1 MKKVLKVIL
10 GILLSIIVVIGLLYG
25 AFIYMI
31 EYHVA
36 TVDKKSYNGY
46 EVVMQSVGA
55 PLFFSSADGRLL
67 LKKNDTIINKTD
79 FVLSD
84 DGGSIRDDVWSVSWY
99 KDHVGVVIRGSEQD
113 DTLYNLY
120 YNGKTNSS
128 VVNGQDAITTQ
139 GDMAGNDADEIR
151 KELKMVADYL
161 HYDDI
166 KYGISAKGWMYANLY
181 NKDGVTRHLNYYE
194 THEHEYVY
202 QETKK
207 GTTIVLGFY
216 KIENGQVI
224 DEHTTAWH

>member
-10 GILLSIIVVIGLLYG
+10 GILLSIVLVICLLYG

-46 EVVMQSVGA
+46 EVIMQSVGS

-67 LKKNDTIINKTD
+67 LKKNDKTINQTD

-84 DGGSIRDDVWSVSWY
+84 DGGSIRKAVWSVSWY
-99 KDHVGVVIRGSEQD
+99 KDHVSVVIRGSEQD
-113 DTLYNLY
+113 DMLYSLY
-120 YNGKTNSS
+120 YNGNTKNSIIPS
-128 VVNGQDAITTQ
+128 QDGITTKD
-139 GDMAGNDADEIR
+139 DMAGQDADEIR
-151 KELKMVADYL
+151 KELRMVADYL

-166 KYGISAKGWMYANLY
+166 KYGTSAKGWMYAVVY

-194 THEHEYVY
+194 THEHEYAY
-202 QETKK
+202 EETKN

-224 DEHTTAWH
+224 DEHTTA

>member
-67 LKKNDTIINKTD
+67 LKKNDTIINQTD

-216 KIENGQVI
+216 KIENGHVI

>member
-10 GILLSIIVVIGLLYG
+10 GILLSIVLVICLLYS

-46 EVVMQSVGA
+46 EVIMQSVGS

-67 LKKNDTIINKTD
+67 LKKNGKTINKTD

-84 DGGSIRDDVWSVSWY
+84 DGGSIRKAVWSVSWY
-99 KDHVGVVIRGSEQD
+99 KDHVSVVIRGSEQD
-113 DTLYNLY
+113 DMLYSLY
-120 YNGKTNSS
+120 YNGNTKNSIIPS
-128 VVNGQDAITTQ
+128 QDGITTKD
-139 GDMAGNDADEIR
+139 DMAGQDADEIR
-151 KELKMVADYL
+151 KELRMVADYL

-166 KYGISAKGWMYANLY
+166 KYGTSAKGWMYAVVY

-202 QETKK
+202 EETKN
-207 GTTIVLGFY
+207 GYTTILGFY

-224 DEHTTAWH
+224 DEHTTSWH

>member
-1 MKKVLKVIL
+1 
-10 GILLSIIVVIGLLYG
+10 
-25 AFIYMI
+25 
-31 EYHVA
+31 
-36 TVDKKSYNGY
+36 
-46 EVVMQSVGA
+46 MQSVGA

-67 LKKNDTIINKTD
+67 LKKNDTIINKMD
-79 FVLSD
+79 FTLSD
-84 DGGSIRDDVWSVSWY
+84 DGGSIREDVWSVSWY
-99 KDHVGVVIRGSEQD
+99 KDHVGVVIQGTEQD

-128 VVNGQDAITTQ
+128 VVNGQDEITTK
-139 GDMAGNDADEIR
+139 GDMANNNADEIR

-166 KYGISAKGWMYANLY
+166 KYGISAKGWMYATVY
-181 NKDGVTRHLNYYE
+181 NKDGITRDLNYYE

-202 QETKK
+202 EETKN

-216 KIENGQVI
+216 KIENGQVV

>member
-10 GILLSIIVVIGLLYG
+10 GILLSIVLVICLLYS

-46 EVVMQSVGA
+46 EVIMQSVGS

-67 LKKNDTIINKTD
+67 LKKNGKTINKTD

-84 DGGSIRDDVWSVSWY
+84 DGGSIRKAVWSVSWY
-99 KDHVGVVIRGSEQD
+99 KDHVSVVIRGSEQD
-113 DTLYNLY
+113 DMLYSLY
-120 YNGKTNSS
+120 YNGNTKNSIIPS
-128 VVNGQDAITTQ
+128 QDGITTKD
-139 GDMAGNDADEIR
+139 DMAGQDADEIR
-151 KELKMVADYL
+151 KELRMVADYL

-166 KYGISAKGWMYANLY
+166 KYGISAKGWMYATVY

-202 QETKK
+202 QETKN
-207 GTTIVLGFY
+207 GYTTILGFY

-224 DEHTTAWH
+224 DEHTTSWH

>member
-10 GILLSIIVVIGLLYG
+10 GILLSIVLVICLLYS

-46 EVVMQSVGA
+46 EVIMQSVGS

-67 LKKNDTIINKTD
+67 LKKNGKTINKTD

-84 DGGSIRDDVWSVSWY
+84 DGGSIRKKVWSVSWY
-99 KDHVGVVIRGSEQD
+99 KDHVSVVIRGSEQD
-113 DTLYNLY
+113 DMLYSLY
-120 YNGKTNSS
+120 YNGNTKNSIIPS
-128 VVNGQDAITTQ
+128 QDGITTK
-139 GDMAGNDADEIR
+139 DDVAGQDADEIR
-151 KELKMVADYL
+151 KELRMVADYL

-166 KYGISAKGWMYANLY
+166 KYGTSAKGWMYAVVY
-181 NKDGVTRHLNYYE
+181 NKDGVTRHLDYYE
-194 THEHEYVY
+194 THEHEYAY
-202 QETKK
+202 EETKN

>member
-1 MKKVLKVIL
+1 MKKVFKVIL
-10 GILLSIIVVIGLLYG
+10 GILLSIVLVVCLLYG

-31 EYHVA
+31 KFHVA

-46 EVVMQSVGA
+46 EVVMQSVGS

-67 LKKNDTIINKTD
+67 LKKNDKIIAQTD

-84 DGGSIRDDVWSVSWY
+84 DGGNIRKEVWSISWY
-99 KDHVGVVIRGSEQD
+99 KDRVGVVIRGSEQD
-113 DTLYNLY
+113 DILYSLY
-120 YNGKTNSS
+120 YTGKTKDSI
-128 VVNGQDAITTQ
+128 VNGQDAITTQ

-166 KYGISAKGWMYANLY
+166 KYGISAKGWMYAVVY
-181 NKDGVTRHLNYYE
+181 NKDGVIRDLNYYE
-194 THEHEYVY
+194 AHEHEYAY
-202 QETKK
+202 EETKN

>member
-10 GILLSIIVVIGLLYG
+10 GILLSIVLVICLLYS

-46 EVVMQSVGA
+46 EVIMQSVGS
-55 PLFFSSADGRLL
+55 PLFFSSADRRLL
-67 LKKNDTIINKTD
+67 LKKNGKTINKTD

-84 DGGSIRDDVWSVSWY
+84 DGGSIRKAVWSVSWY
-99 KDHVGVVIRGSEQD
+99 KDHVSVVIRGSEQD
-113 DTLYNLY
+113 DMLYSLY
-120 YNGKTNSS
+120 YNGNTKNSIIPS
-128 VVNGQDAITTQ
+128 QDGITTKD
-139 GDMAGNDADEIR
+139 DMAGQDADEIR
-151 KELKMVADYL
+151 KELRMVADYL

-166 KYGISAKGWMYANLY
+166 KYGTSAKGWMYAVVY

-194 THEHEYVY
+194 THEHEYAY
-202 QETKK
+202 EETKN

>member
-10 GILLSIIVVIGLLYG
+10 GILLSIVLVICLLYS

-46 EVVMQSVGA
+46 EVIMQSVGS

-67 LKKNDTIINKTD
+67 LKKNDKTINQTD

-84 DGGSIRDDVWSVSWY
+84 DGGSIRKEVWSVSWY
-99 KDHVGVVIRGSEQD
+99 KDHVGVVIKGSEQD

-128 VVNGQDAITTQ
+128 VVTGQDEITTK

-151 KELKMVADYL
+151 KELRMVADYL

-166 KYGISAKGWMYANLY
+166 KYGISAKGWMYAVVY
-181 NKDGVTRHLNYYE
+181 NKDGVTRDLNYYE

-202 QETKK
+202 EETKN

>member
-10 GILLSIIVVIGLLYG
+10 GILLSIVLVICLLYG

-46 EVVMQSVGA
+46 EVIMQSVGS

-67 LKKNDTIINKTD
+67 LKKNDKTINQTD

-84 DGGSIRDDVWSVSWY
+84 DGGSIRKKVWSVSWY
-99 KDHVGVVIRGSEQD
+99 KDHVSVVIRGSEQD
-113 DTLYNLY
+113 DMLYSLY
-120 YNGKTNSS
+120 YNGNTKNSIIPS
-128 VVNGQDAITTQ
+128 QDGITTKD
-139 GDMAGNDADEIR
+139 DMAGQDADEIR
-151 KELKMVADYL
+151 KELRMVADYL

-166 KYGISAKGWMYANLY
+166 KYGTSAKGWMYAVVY

-194 THEHEYVY
+194 THEHEYAY
-202 QETKK
+202 EETKND
-207 GTTIVLGFY
+207 TTIVLGFY

>member
-10 GILLSIIVVIGLLYG
+10 GILLSVIVVIGLLYG

-128 VVNGQDAITTQ
+128 VVNGQDAITIK

>member
-10 GILLSIIVVIGLLYG
+10 GILLSIVLVICLLYS

-46 EVVMQSVGA
+46 EVIMQSVGS

-67 LKKNDTIINKTD
+67 LKKNGKTINKTD
-79 FVLSD
+79 FTLSD
-84 DGGSIRDDVWSVSWY
+84 DGGSIRKKVWSVSWY
-99 KDHVGVVIRGSEQD
+99 KDHVSVVIRGSEQD
-113 DTLYNLY
+113 DMLYSLY
-120 YNGKTNSS
+120 YNGNTKNSIIPS
-128 VVNGQDAITTQ
+128 QDGITTKD
-139 GDMAGNDADEIR
+139 DMAGQDADEIR
-151 KELKMVADYL
+151 KELRMVADYL

-166 KYGISAKGWMYANLY
+166 KYGTSAKGWMYAVVY
-181 NKDGVTRHLNYYE
+181 NKDGVTRHLDYYE
-194 THEHEYVY
+194 THEHEYAY
-202 QETKK
+202 EETKN

>member
-10 GILLSIIVVIGLLYG
+10 GIVLSVVLFLGLLYG
-25 AFIYMI
+25 LFIYMI
-31 EYHVA
+31 EYHVE
-36 TVDKKSYNGY
+36 TVAKESYYEY

-84 DGGSIRDDVWSVSWY
+84 DGGSIREDVWSVSWY
-99 KDHVGVVIRGSEQD
+99 KDHVSVVIRGSEQD
-113 DTLYNLY
+113 DMLYSLY
-120 YNGKTNSS
+120 YNGNTKNSIIPS
-128 VVNGQDAITTQ
+128 QDGITTKD
-139 GDMAGNDADEIR
+139 DMAGQDADEIR
-151 KELKMVADYL
+151 KELRMVADYL

-166 KYGISAKGWMYANLY
+166 KYGTSAKGWMYAVVY

-202 QETKK
+202 EETKN

>member
-10 GILLSIIVVIGLLYG
+10 GILLSIIVVIGFLYG
-25 AFIYMI
+25 AFVYMV

-128 VVNGQDAITTQ
+128 VVNGQDAITTKS
-139 GDMAGNDADEIR
+139 DMAGNDADEIR

-216 KIENGQVI
+216 KIENGHVI

>member
-10 GILLSIIVVIGLLYG
+10 GILLSIVLVICLLYS

-46 EVVMQSVGA
+46 EVIMQSVGS

-67 LKKNDTIINKTD
+67 LKKNGKTINKTD

-84 DGGSIRDDVWSVSWY
+84 DGGSIRKAVWSVSWY
-99 KDHVGVVIRGSEQD
+99 KDHVSVVIRGSEQD
-113 DTLYNLY
+113 DMLYSLY
-120 YNGKTNSS
+120 YNGNTKNSIIPS
-128 VVNGQDAITTQ
+128 QDGITTKD
-139 GDMAGNDADEIR
+139 DMAGQDADEIR
-151 KELKMVADYL
+151 KELRMVADYL

-166 KYGISAKGWMYANLY
+166 KYGTSAKGWMYVVVY

-202 QETKK
+202 EETKN
-207 GTTIVLGFY
+207 GYTTILGFY

-224 DEHTTAWH
+224 DEHTTSWH

>member
-99 KDHVGVVIRGSEQD
+99 KDHVGVVIRGTEQD

-216 KIENGQVI
+216 KIENGHVI

>member
-10 GILLSIIVVIGLLYG
+10 GILLSIVLVICLLYS

-46 EVVMQSVGA
+46 EVIMQSVGS

-67 LKKNDTIINKTD
+67 LKKNGKTINKTD

-84 DGGSIRDDVWSVSWY
+84 DGGSIRKAVWSVSWY
-99 KDHVGVVIRGSEQD
+99 KDHVSVVIRGSEQD
-113 DTLYNLY
+113 DMLYSLY
-120 YNGKTNSS
+120 YNGNTKNSIIPS
-128 VVNGQDAITTQ
+128 QDGITTKD
-139 GDMAGNDADEIR
+139 DMAGQDADEIR
-151 KELKMVADYL
+151 KELRMVADYL

-166 KYGISAKGWMYANLY
+166 KYGTSAKGWMYAVVY

-194 THEHEYVY
+194 THEHEYAY
-202 QETKK
+202 EETKN
-207 GTTIVLGFY
+207 GYTTILGFY

>member
-10 GILLSIIVVIGLLYG
+10 GILLSIVLVICLLYG

-31 EYHVA
+31 EYHVG

-46 EVVMQSVGA
+46 EVIMQSVGA

-67 LKKNDTIINKTD
+67 LKKNGKTINKTD

-84 DGGSIRDDVWSVSWY
+84 DGGSIRKAVWSVSWY
-99 KDHVGVVIRGSEQD
+99 KDHVSVVIRGSEQD
-113 DTLYNLY
+113 DMLYSLY
-120 YNGKTNSS
+120 YNGNTKNSIIPS
-128 VVNGQDAITTQ
+128 QDGITTKD
-139 GDMAGNDADEIR
+139 DMAGQDADEIR
-151 KELKMVADYL
+151 KELRMVADYL

-166 KYGISAKGWMYANLY
+166 KYGTSAKGWMYAVVY

-194 THEHEYVY
+194 THEHEYAY
-202 QETKK
+202 EETKN

-224 DEHTTAWH
+224 DEHTTAWR

>member
-1 MKKVLKVIL
+1 MKKVFKVIL
-10 GILLSIIVVIGLLYG
+10 GIALSIVLVVCLLYG

-31 EYHVA
+31 KFHVA

-46 EVVMQSVGA
+46 EVVMQSVGS

-67 LKKNDTIINKTD
+67 LKKNGKTINKTD
-79 FVLSD
+79 FTLSD
-84 DGGSIRDDVWSVSWY
+84 DGGSIRKEVWSVSWY

-113 DTLYNLY
+113 DILYSLY
-120 YNGKTNSS
+120 YTGKTKDSI
-128 VVNGQDAITTQ
+128 VNGQDAITTQ

-151 KELKMVADYL
+151 KELRMVADYL

-202 QETKK
+202 QETKN

>member
-10 GILLSIIVVIGLLYG
+10 GILLSIVLVICLLYG

-46 EVVMQSVGA
+46 EVIMQSVGS

-84 DGGSIRDDVWSVSWY
+84 DGGSIRKAVWSVSWY
-99 KDHVGVVIRGSEQD
+99 KDHVSVVIRGSEQD
-113 DTLYNLY
+113 DMLYSLY
-120 YNGKTNSS
+120 YNGNTKNSIIPS
-128 VVNGQDAITTQ
+128 QDGITTKD
-139 GDMAGNDADEIR
+139 DMAGQDADEIR
-151 KELKMVADYL
+151 KELRMVADYL

-166 KYGISAKGWMYANLY
+166 KYGTSAKGWMYAVVY

-194 THEHEYVY
+194 THEHEYAY
-202 QETKK
+202 EETKN

>member
-10 GILLSIIVVIGLLYG
+10 GILLSIVLVICLLYS

-46 EVVMQSVGA
+46 EVIMQSVGS

-67 LKKNDTIINKTD
+67 LKKNGKTINKTD

-84 DGGSIRDDVWSVSWY
+84 DGGSIRKAIWSVSWY
-99 KDHVGVVIRGSEQD
+99 KDHVSVVIRGSEQD
-113 DTLYNLY
+113 DMLYSLY
-120 YNGKTNSS
+120 YNGNTKNSIIPS
-128 VVNGQDAITTQ
+128 QDGITTKD
-139 GDMAGNDADEIR
+139 DMAGQDADEIR
-151 KELKMVADYL
+151 KELRMVADYL

-166 KYGISAKGWMYANLY
+166 KYGTSAKGWMYAVVY
-181 NKDGVTRHLNYYE
+181 NKDGVTRDLNYYE

-202 QETKK
+202 EETKN
-207 GTTIVLGFY
+207 GYTTILGFY

-224 DEHTTAWH
+224 DEHTTSWH

>member
-128 VVNGQDAITTQ
+128 VVNGQDAITIK

>member
-10 GILLSIIVVIGLLYG
+10 GILLSVRVVIGLVYG

-55 PLFFSSADGRLL
+55 PLLFSSADGRLL

-99 KDHVGVVIRGSEQD
+99 KDHVGVVIRGTEQD

-128 VVNGQDAITTQ
+128 VVNGQDAITTK

>member
-10 GILLSIIVVIGLLYG
+10 GILLSIVLVICLLYG

-31 EYHVA
+31 EYHIA

-46 EVVMQSVGA
+46 EVIMQSVGSS
-55 PLFFSSADGRLL
+55 LFFSSADGRLL
-67 LKKNDTIINKTD
+67 LKKNGKTINKTD

-84 DGGSIRDDVWSVSWY
+84 DGGSIRKAVWSVSWY
-99 KDHVGVVIRGSEQD
+99 KDHVSVVIRGSEQD
-113 DTLYNLY
+113 DMLYSLY
-120 YNGKTNSS
+120 YNGNTKNSIIPS
-128 VVNGQDAITTQ
+128 QDGITTKD
-139 GDMAGNDADEIR
+139 DMAGQDADEIR
-151 KELKMVADYL
+151 KELRMVADYL

-166 KYGISAKGWMYANLY
+166 KYGTSAKGWMYAVVY

-194 THEHEYVY
+194 THEHEYAY
-202 QETKK
+202 EETKN

>member
-1 MKKVLKVIL
+1 MKKVFKVIL
-10 GILLSIIVVIGLLYG
+10 GILLGIVLVVCLLYG

-31 EYHVA
+31 KFHVA

-46 EVVMQSVGA
+46 EVVMQSVGS

-67 LKKNDTIINKTD
+67 LKKNDKIIAQTD

-84 DGGSIRDDVWSVSWY
+84 DGGNIRKEVWSISWY
-99 KDHVGVVIRGSEQD
+99 KDRVGVVIRGSEQD
-113 DTLYNLY
+113 DILYSLY
-120 YNGKTNSS
+120 YNGKTKDSI
-128 VVNGQDAITTQ
+128 VTGQDAITTQ

-202 QETKK
+202 QETKN

-216 KIENGQVI
+216 KIENGQVM

>member
-10 GILLSIIVVIGLLYG
+10 GILLSIVLVICLLYG

-31 EYHVA
+31 EHHVA

-46 EVVMQSVGA
+46 EVIMQSVGS

-67 LKKNDTIINKTD
+67 LKKNDKTINQTD

-84 DGGSIRDDVWSVSWY
+84 DGGSIRKKVWSVSWY
-99 KDHVGVVIRGSEQD
+99 KDHVSVVIRGSEQD
-113 DTLYNLY
+113 DMLYSLY
-120 YNGKTNSS
+120 YNGNTKNSIIPS
-128 VVNGQDAITTQ
+128 QDGITTKD
-139 GDMAGNDADEIR
+139 DMAGQDADEIR
-151 KELKMVADYL
+151 KELRMVADYL

-166 KYGISAKGWMYANLY
+166 KYGTSAKGWMYAVVY

-194 THEHEYVY
+194 THEHEYAY
-202 QETKK
+202 EETKN

>member
-1 MKKVLKVIL
+1 
-10 GILLSIIVVIGLLYG
+10 
-25 AFIYMI
+25 MI

-46 EVVMQSVGA
+46 EVIMQSVGS

-84 DGGSIRDDVWSVSWY
+84 DGGSIREDVWSVSWY
-99 KDHVGVVIRGSEQD
+99 KDHVSVVIRGSEQD
-113 DTLYNLY
+113 DMLYSLY
-120 YNGKTNSS
+120 YNGNTKNSIIPS
-128 VVNGQDAITTQ
+128 QDGITTKD
-139 GDMAGNDADEIR
+139 DMAGQDADEIR
-151 KELKMVADYL
+151 KELRMVADYL

-166 KYGISAKGWMYANLY
+166 KYGTSAKGWMYAVVY

-202 QETKK
+202 EETKN

>member
-1 MKKVLKVIL
+1 MKKVFKVIL
-10 GILLSIIVVIGLLYG
+10 GILLSIVLVVCLLYG
-25 AFIYMI
+25 ALIYMI
-31 EYHVA
+31 EYRVA

-46 EVVMQSVGA
+46 EVVMQSVGS

-67 LKKNDTIINKTD
+67 LKKDDKIISQTD

-84 DGGSIRDDVWSVSWY
+84 DGGSIRKEVWSVSWY
-99 KDHVGVVIRGSEQD
+99 KDRVGVVIRGDEQD
-113 DTLYNLY
+113 DILYSLY
-120 YNGKTNSS
+120 YNGTTDDSI
-128 VVNGQDAITTQ
+128 VTGQDAITTQ

-151 KELKMVADYL
+151 KELRMVADYL

-166 KYGISAKGWMYANLY
+166 KYGISAKGWMYAVVY
-181 NKDGVTRHLNYYE
+181 NKDGVIRSLNYYE
-194 THEHEYVY
+194 THEHEYAY
-202 QETKK
+202 EETKN

>member
-99 KDHVGVVIRGSEQD
+99 KDHVGVVIRGTEQD

-128 VVNGQDAITTQ
+128 VVNGQDAITTK
-139 GDMAGNDADEIR
+139 GDMAGNDADEII

>member
-10 GILLSIIVVIGLLYG
+10 GILLSIVLVICLLYG

-46 EVVMQSVGA
+46 EVIMQSVGS

-67 LKKNDTIINKTD
+67 LKKNDKTINQTD

-84 DGGSIRDDVWSVSWY
+84 DGGSIRKAVWSVSWY
-99 KDHVGVVIRGSEQD
+99 KDHVSVVIRESEQD
-113 DTLYNLY
+113 DMLYSLY
-120 YNGKTNSS
+120 YNGNTKNSIIPS
-128 VVNGQDAITTQ
+128 QDGITTKD
-139 GDMAGNDADEIR
+139 DMAGQDADEIR
-151 KELKMVADYL
+151 KELRMVADYL

-166 KYGISAKGWMYANLY
+166 KYGTSAKGWMYAVVY

-194 THEHEYVY
+194 THEHEYAY
-202 QETKK
+202 EETKND
-207 GTTIVLGFY
+207 TTIVLGFY

>member
-1 MKKVLKVIL
+1 
-10 GILLSIIVVIGLLYG
+10 
-25 AFIYMI
+25 MI

-46 EVVMQSVGA
+46 EVIMQSVGS

-84 DGGSIRDDVWSVSWY
+84 DGESIREDVWSVSWY
-99 KDHVGVVIRGSEQD
+99 KDHVSVVIRGSEQD
-113 DTLYNLY
+113 DMLYSLY
-120 YNGKTNSS
+120 YNGNTKNSIIPS
-128 VVNGQDAITTQ
+128 QDGITTKD
-139 GDMAGNDADEIR
+139 DMAGQDADEIR
-151 KELKMVADYL
+151 KELRMVADYL

-166 KYGISAKGWMYANLY
+166 KYGTSAKGWMYAVVY

-202 QETKK
+202 EETKN

>member
-99 KDHVGVVIRGSEQD
+99 KDRVGVVIRGTEQD

-128 VVNGQDAITTQ
+128 VVNGQDAITTK

-202 QETKK
+202 QETKN

>member
-10 GILLSIIVVIGLLYG
+10 GIVLSVVLVLGLLYG
-25 AFIYMI
+25 LFIYMI
-31 EYHVA
+31 EYHVE
-36 TVDKKSYNGY
+36 TVAKESYYEY

-67 LKKNDTIINKTD
+67 LKKNDKTINQTD

-84 DGGSIRDDVWSVSWY
+84 DGGSIRKAVWSVSWY
-99 KDHVGVVIRGSEQD
+99 KDHVSVVIRGSEQD
-113 DTLYNLY
+113 DMLYSLY
-120 YNGKTNSS
+120 YNGNTKNSIIPS
-128 VVNGQDAITTQ
+128 QDGITTKD
-139 GDMAGNDADEIR
+139 DMAGQDADEIR
-151 KELKMVADYL
+151 KELRMVADYL

-166 KYGISAKGWMYANLY
+166 KYGTSAKGWMYAVVY

-194 THEHEYVY
+194 THEHEYAY
-202 QETKK
+202 EETKN

>member
-10 GILLSIIVVIGLLYG
+10 GILLSIVLVICLLYG

-46 EVVMQSVGA
+46 EVIMQSVGS

-67 LKKNDTIINKTD
+67 LKKNDKTINQTD

-84 DGGSIRDDVWSVSWY
+84 DGGSIRKKVWSVSWY
-99 KDHVGVVIRGSEQD
+99 KDHVSVVIRGSEQD
-113 DTLYNLY
+113 DMLYSLY
-120 YNGKTNSS
+120 YNGNTKNSIIPS
-128 VVNGQDAITTQ
+128 QDGITTKD
-139 GDMAGNDADEIR
+139 DMAGQDADEIR
-151 KELKMVADYL
+151 KELRMVADYL

-166 KYGISAKGWMYANLY
+166 KYDTSAKGWMYAVVY

-194 THEHEYVY
+194 THEHEYAY
-202 QETKK
+202 EETKN